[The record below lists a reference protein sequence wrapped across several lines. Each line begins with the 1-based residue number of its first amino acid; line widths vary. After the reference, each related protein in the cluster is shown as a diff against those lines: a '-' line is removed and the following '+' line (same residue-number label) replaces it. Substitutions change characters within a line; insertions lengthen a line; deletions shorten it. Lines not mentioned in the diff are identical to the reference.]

1 MRRRHV
7 HAIWAVHG
15 RMWAR
20 PSSSSVDDPAAPTPL
35 EAPGSPANL
44 FRMLLL
50 TLACGP
56 VRLPPSPF
64 ATGNGV
70 LHVACLMSRVVCDTL
85 PHTMM
90 RCGESDCAIYVGTH
104 DGHTARKV
112 ARATAANSD
121 NATLGSLPR
130 MC

>member
-15 RMWAR
+15 RMLAR
-20 PSSSSVDDPAAPTPL
+20 PSSSSVDDAAALTL
-35 EAPGSPANL
+35 EAPGSPANF

-56 VRLPPSPF
+56 VRLPPGPF

-70 LHVACLMSRVVCDTL
+70 LHIACLMSRVVCGKL

-90 RCGESDCAIYVGTH
+90 RWGESDCANYVGTH
-104 DGHTARKV
+104 DGRTARKV